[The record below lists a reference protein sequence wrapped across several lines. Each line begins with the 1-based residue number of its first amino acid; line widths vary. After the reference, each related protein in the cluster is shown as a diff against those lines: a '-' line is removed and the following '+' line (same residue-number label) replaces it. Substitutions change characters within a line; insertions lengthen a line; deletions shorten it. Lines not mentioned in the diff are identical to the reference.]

1 MRTARQDAMTDCGSI
16 RRRSRRGSAD
26 ASTGLER
33 CWAMAILSHRA
44 SRGYDTGSASGWVR
58 TWLTAEFAL
67 KPPGR
72 WCCKAGCAWLTAERV
87 GPADPGT
94 SSAARWV
101 RTWLTAGDDADGVQT
116 ACSLLC
122 SKVGQ
127 DMAHCGVV
135 RPLRSPRHRV
145 QQGGSGHGSLR
156 RNKSTTSSRRPC
168 RCSKVGQ
175 HMAHCGHG
183 FRGWGLAVQNVLQ
196 GGLEQGLLRAAR
208 DWLCCVSRVVHPD
221 P

>member
-58 TWLTAEFAL
+58 TWLTAEETEFAL

-127 DMAHCGVV
+127 DMAHCGW
-135 RPLRSPRHRV
+135 
-145 QQGGSGHGSLR
+145 
-156 RNKSTTSSRRPC
+156 TTAIASRA
-168 RCSKVGQ
+168 S
-175 HMAHCGHG
+175 
-183 FRGWGLAVQNVLQ
+183 FS
-196 GGLEQGLLRAAR
+196 RAAR
-208 DWLCCVSRVVHPD
+208 WVRTWLTAVAM
-221 P
+221 